1 MPSRWAAAV
10 LLPFDWASACWMAFR
25 SSKDKFKTPAD
36 KPILRVGRIV
46 LRPFLWSG
54 FRRSILQL
62 RGKMMEAYAGGITHD
77 DAMFHGR
84 AEFTN
89 VSRPLVIPDGF
100 KGVPGEG
107 LEFLVFP
114 WRIPSERRWQAGG
127 CLHGVPEGGHLNMHH
142 IEAEVEVFP
151 EFPFL
156 HKLFQ

>member
-1 MPSRWAAAV
+1 
-10 LLPFDWASACWMAFR
+10 
-25 SSKDKFKTPAD
+25 
-36 KPILRVGRIV
+36 
-46 LRPFLWSG
+46 
-54 FRRSILQL
+54 
-62 RGKMMEAYAGGITHD
+62 MMEAYAGGITHD

-107 LEFLVFP
+107 LEFLVVFP
-114 WRIPSERRWQAGG
+114 GEFLQKGG
-127 CLHGVPEGGHLNMHH
+127 GKQGDVLTAFPEGGHLNMHH